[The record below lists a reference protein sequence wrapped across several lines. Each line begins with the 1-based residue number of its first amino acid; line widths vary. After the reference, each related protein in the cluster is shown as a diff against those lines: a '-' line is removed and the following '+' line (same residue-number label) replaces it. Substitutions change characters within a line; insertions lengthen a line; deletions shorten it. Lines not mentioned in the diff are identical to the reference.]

1 MKDHFPDNWIILK
14 TPTAAEG
21 FLHKI
26 LAGWNDVSS
35 NDTPWLLIGS
45 IKDIKLIDGTY
56 EITDASGTT
65 YYCDQNSEKV
75 TPVMNADH
83 FLVDLN
89 CEVILMAEYLSTVYF
104 KNQ

>member
-14 TPTAAEG
+14 TPTAKS

-26 LAGWNDVSS
+26 LAGWNDSS
-35 NDTPWLLIGS
+35 SSKTPWLLTGN

-56 EITDASGTT
+56 QVTDVIGMT

-89 CEVILMAEYLSTVYF
+89 CEVISMAEYLSNIYF